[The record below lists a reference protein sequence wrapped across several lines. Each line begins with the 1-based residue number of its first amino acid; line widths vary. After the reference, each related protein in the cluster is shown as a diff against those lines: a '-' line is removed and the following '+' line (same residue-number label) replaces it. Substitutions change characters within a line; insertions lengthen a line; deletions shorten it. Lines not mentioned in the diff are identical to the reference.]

1 MWIHEESI
9 VIQAA
14 PAALWRLFAD
24 VAGWPR
30 WDASLA
36 YAQAHGPFADGTRVT
51 MQMTGD
57 APAIISTLREV
68 RENEGFTD
76 EVLIDGHSIRVQ
88 HHLLALAPTLA
99 GSGTQTLYRVE
110 VTGPQAALWGER
122 VSADFPQV
130 LAALKTLAETT
141 EP

>member
-1 MWIHEESI
+1 MWVHEESI

-30 WDASLA
+30 WDASLVR
-36 YAQAHGPFADGTRVT
+36 AQAHGPFADGTRVT
-51 MQMTGD
+51 MQMTGA

-68 RENEGFTD
+68 RENESFTD
-76 EVLIDGHSIRVQ
+76 EVLIDGHAIRVQ
-88 HHLLALAPTLA
+88 HHLLALAA
-99 GSGTQTLYRVE
+99 SGTQALYRVE

-130 LAALKTLAETT
+130 LAALQTLAETT